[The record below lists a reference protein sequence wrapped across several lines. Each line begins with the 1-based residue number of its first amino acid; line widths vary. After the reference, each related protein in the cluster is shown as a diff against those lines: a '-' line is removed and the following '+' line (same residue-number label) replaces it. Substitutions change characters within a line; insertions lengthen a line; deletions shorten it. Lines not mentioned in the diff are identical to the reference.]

1 MTRRSGQVGYIERKG
16 NAFYVRFW
24 MDVPG
29 QEARKHMS
37 VRICPVS
44 GPARMTKP
52 ERERRAREIITE
64 SGADTEAH
72 FEKVEAVNLGI
83 VFRQQAEK
91 WLNYV
96 QTRQRKPIKPAT
108 AKSWEN
114 CLDKW
119 VNPFMGDMPL
129 SSVSNLAVKG
139 LVAKM
144 VAGMRA
150 PKTIKNVIQVVKMVV
165 ASAVNDEGD
174 QIYPRKWNHE
184 FIDLPEIKDQHTPTF
199 SGEDVK
205 KVVSSAKGQY
215 KMLYTL
221 LAGTGMRIG
230 EVSGLEIDKHISQ
243 DASTIMV
250 QQSVWSG
257 AVQLPKTKNA
267 TREIDVHSELAHM
280 LKEFIG
286 ERKSGFLFLSRAGHP
301 LCQTNVLKRSLHPI
315 LKAMG
320 REKAG
325 FHAFRRFRT
334 SWLRKNR
341 APEDLIRFWLGHA
354 NKSVTDG
361 YSKLSEDMDFR
372 KECAE
377 KVGLGFTIPS
387 SILEVVPIVPKNE
400 GLAQFE
406 QALVKQV

>member
-1 MTRRSGQVGYIERKG
+1 
-16 NAFYVRFW
+16 
-24 MDVPG
+24 
-29 QEARKHMS
+29 MS
-37 VRICPVS
+37 IRICPVS
-44 GPARMTKP
+44 GPGRMTMS

-64 SGADTEAH
+64 SGADTEEH
-72 FEKVEAVNLGI
+72 FEKVEAVNLGAT
-83 VFRQQAEK
+83 FRQQAIR
-91 WLNYV
+91 WLNHV

-129 SSVSNLAVKG
+129 SSVGNLAVKG

-144 VAGMRA
+144 VAQKRA
-150 PKTIKNVIQVVKMVV
+150 PKTIKNVVQVAKMVV

-174 QIYPRKWNHE
+174 QVYPRKWNHE
-184 FIDLPEIKDQHTPTF
+184 FIDLPEVKHQHTPTF
-199 SGEDVK
+199 SGEDVNK
-205 KVVSSAKGQY
+205 IVSSAKGQY
-215 KMLYTL
+215 RMLYAL

-230 EVSGLEIDKHISQ
+230 EVSGLEIEKHIGQ

-257 AVQLPKTKNA
+257 LVQPPKTNNA
-267 TREIDVHSELAHM
+267 TREIDLHSDIAQM
-280 LKEFIG
+280 LKDFVQ
-286 ERKSGFLFLSRAGHP
+286 ERKTGFLFLSRAGKP

-315 LKAMG
+315 LKVMG
-320 REKAG
+320 RDKAG

-354 NKSVTDG
+354 NRSVTDG
-361 YSKLSEDMDFR
+361 YSKLSEDRTFR

-377 KVGLGFTIPS
+377 KVGLGFVIPS
-387 SILEVVPIVPKNE
+387 SMMEVVPIVPKSE
-400 GLAQFE
+400 GLAPFE
-406 QALVKQV
+406 QALVE